1 MCVRKHLVAIHSPAH
16 LPLRLR
22 GFYQSHLQFLHGLA
36 DFDFCL
42 VRLSKS
48 SLDDSWVN
56 PGISHYQSPSQVPP
70 IRWEYS
76 VEILTRGAKAI
87 VAQNGWKMWG
97 SNVRYLVS
105 GGREVRRDVVI
116 HLMYVSFLVCLGI
129 AIDDSCSDLWWHR
142 CG

>member
-1 MCVRKHLVAIHSPAH
+1 MVATAGIQDCVQKHLVAIHSPTH
-16 LPLRLR
+16 LLLRLR
-22 GFYQSHLQFLHGLA
+22 SFYQSHLRFLQGLA

-56 PGISHYQSPSQVPP
+56 QGISHYQFPSQVPP

-97 SNVRYLVS
+97 IMMLATLYRVD
-105 GGREVRRDVVI
+105 EK
-116 HLMYVSFLVCLGI
+116 
-129 AIDDSCSDLWWHR
+129 
-142 CG
+142 